1 MSRTL
6 ILIALA
12 LWVTAA
18 VVANVMLAAGM
29 ASPDLP
35 IDTLADAFV

>member
-1 MSRTL
+1 MARTW
-6 ILIALA
+6 IFIALA

-18 VVANVMLAAGM
+18 VVANVLLAAGM

-35 IDTLADAFV
+35 IDTLSDAFI